1 MHLDINSELYP
12 LKEGQKFFLK
22 VVSTL
27 NPDGT
32 PDTGYYN
39 PVIYFITCYL

>member
-1 MHLDINSELYP
+1 MQLDINSELYP
-12 LKEGQKFFLK
+12 LKAGQKFTL
-22 VVSTL
+22 VLAPTL

-39 PVIYFITCYL
+39 PVI